1 MRPVPVQIIVALA
14 VLAATLGPVFDA
26 GAAPLEKPVANGYF
40 FTQTAGRDG
49 SSGFRVTDEGGVR
62 FWSEF
67 QRLGGVAALGYPV
80 SRRFEK
86 DGFVVQ
92 AMQKGVLQWRPDVGK
107 AWLTNVFDEMHHS
120 GKDKFLAD
128 VRQTPAPLP
137 DDWDKGKSWQQTV
150 ATRLALLDSHPA
162 IRDRYFSV
170 ADPMTF
176 FGLPTSPVTDQGNHY
191 AIRLQR
197 AVIQQWKQDVPWA
210 KAGETT
216 VANGADIAKEAGLFP
231 GAAVQAESADG
242 AAEQAARPEPAPR
255 GGERPAPAAAAA
267 APASAA
273 PASAS
278 ATQQA
283 VDRLNHYRALMGI
296 APIKADPALEKA
308 AMGHAAYY
316 RLNFAGMAG
325 MGLHKQSPGAPG
337 FTGEDWT
344 ARARAAGY
352 RGTVDENVGL
362 AASPARVVDAFVD
375 TVNHRWNMLHPS
387 AVHIGYGIDS
397 AKPIDV
403 MNIGFDRGAGAT
415 DKPAVYPGPNQGGV
429 PTGSHIWETPDP
441 APGLPR
447 PLGYPITA
455 TFALRANVEWGQ
467 PSLVDDAGQPVPH
480 AVTTKSWLKGQSIIP
495 HRPLKAGATYRA
507 TVRGK
512 VDGKPFEYGWS
523 FTTA

>member
-1 MRPVPVQIIVALA
+1 MPARLVLALA
-14 VLAATLGPVFDA
+14 VLAATIGPAFDA
-26 GAAPLEKPVANGYF
+26 SAAPLDKPVANGYF

-49 SSGFRVTDEGGVR
+49 SAGFRVTDEGGVR

-92 AMQKGVLQWRPDVGK
+92 AMQKGVLQWRPDSGQ
-107 AWLTNVFDEMHHS
+107 AWLTNVFDEMHRA
-120 GKDKFLAD
+120 GKDKFLAE

-137 DDWDKGKSWQQTV
+137 DDWDKGKSWDQTV
-150 ATRLALLDSHPA
+150 KTRLALLDTNPA

-191 AIRLQR
+191 AVRLQR

-216 VANGADIAKEAGLFP
+216 VANGADIAKEAGLFS
-231 GAAVQAESADG
+231 GEAVQAEGADG
-242 AAEQAARPEPAPR
+242 KVEAPRAEPAPR
-255 GGERPAPAAAAA
+255 GGERPAPVA
-267 APASAA
+267 APPQSA
-273 PASAS
+273 PSAS

-283 VDRLNHYRALMGI
+283 VDRLYHYRAIMGI
-296 APIKADPALEKA
+296 APIKADAALEKA

-325 MGLHKQSPGAPG
+325 MGLHKQSPGAAG

-387 AVHIGYGIDS
+387 AVHLGYGIDTT
-397 AKPIDV
+397 KPIDV
-403 MNIGFDRGAGAT
+403 MDVGFDRGAGST
-415 DKPAVYPGPNQGGV
+415 DKPAVYPGPNQAGV

-455 TFALRANVEWGQ
+455 TFALRANVEFGQ
-467 PSLVDDAGQPVPH
+467 PSLTDDAGQPVAH
-480 AVTTKSWLKGQSIIP
+480 SVTTKSWLKGQSIIP
-495 HRPLKAGATYRA
+495 HRPLKAGAAYKA

-512 VDGKPFEYGWS
+512 VDGRAFEYTWS

>member
-1 MRPVPVQIIVALA
+1 MRPMPARLLLALA
-14 VLAATLGPVFDA
+14 VLAALIGPAVEA
-26 GAAPLEKPVANGYF
+26 SAAPLERPVANGYF

-49 SSGFRVTDEGGVR
+49 NAGFRVTDEGGVR

-92 AMQKGVLQWRPDVGK
+92 AMQKGVMQWRPDKGQ
-107 AWLTNVFDEMHHS
+107 AWLTNVFDEMHHA
-120 GKDKFLAD
+120 GKDKFLAE

-137 DDWDKGKSWQQTV
+137 DDWDKGKSWEQTV
-150 ATRLALLDSHPA
+150 KSRLALLDANPA
-162 IRDRYFSV
+162 IRERYFSV

-197 AVIQQWKQDVPWA
+197 AVIQQRKHDVPWA

-231 GAAVQAESADG
+231 GDAVKAEAADG
-242 AAEQAARPEPAPR
+242 QGAAAPAAPA
-255 GGERPAPAAAAA
+255 PAPAAQPA
-267 APASAA
+267 APPPA
-273 PASAS
+273 PAASAS

-283 VDRLNHYRALMGI
+283 VDRLNHYRAIMGI
-296 APIKADPALEKA
+296 APIKADAALEKA

-325 MGLHKQSPGAPG
+325 MGLHKQNPGAPG
-337 FTGEDWT
+337 FTGEDWS

-387 AVHIGYGIDS
+387 AVHLGYGIDTT
-397 AKPIDV
+397 KPIDV
-403 MNIGFDRGAGAT
+403 MNVGFDRGAGAT

-455 TFALRANVEWGQ
+455 TFPLRANVQFDQ
-467 PSLVDDAGQPVPH
+467 PSLTDPAGQPVAH
-480 AVTTKSWLKGQSIIP
+480 SVTTKSWLKGQSIIP
-495 HRPLKAGATYRA
+495 HRPLQPGATYKA

-512 VDGKPFEYGWS
+512 IDGKPFEYSWS